1 MKEQEGKGAPHK
13 DLSEQE
19 FDVII
24 GKNNV
29 TILRCAK
36 YWLEKNKDKADD
48 VWMRWA
54 YSAFPSFLA
63 TTEARKQSATI
74 LNSLTF
80 YSDLSIEDIQV
91 YQETKPTNYFYH
103 LTNLFGTTLDYLS
116 KIHAGAAN
124 IYGGVAAKYF
134 LSAYYYCIANYNNP
148 QGFSYLEDIFKELQ
162 NKDRGFKNSFSTFIY
177 GLSILASLKDEEG
190 NSFFPDKHCLSE
202 GPEAGQNKLLV
213 LLLKKPG
220 FIERFVSDPPKIS
233 GDCRLVRLA
242 LDYFVLTCKKVGKPL
257 TFPQVKNN
265 IYLHAAYLRDLGNQ
279 IKRDKNIPVVPLE
292 LRVLTYPGFKIVSST
307 EITSLPALPAE
318 EKLEPEEFKKII
330 VEPGVKSFD
339 CKSTEMEKLEHFIV
353 EFKEINDKR
362 WDQDSIAKAERA
374 FIKQFHPSTLAAYQE
389 MMAEQLTFI
398 ITGARSVAG
407 GVTQMSTS
415 YKEHVINGTSGLVN
429 ALPMVGPT
437 AKLVV
442 DIVTQPILLEQ
453 SIVRRREYT
462 KVARVFGVG
471 FQSPLFIERLA
482 RKAAIAQKNLILA
495 EKSEI
500 KFESTYWEKAVDFYQ
515 SFRDGITT
523 QYTTLMEGY
532 ESLSRGGK
540 LGNLATW
547 KIVHAIQSGKLNAF
561 LELGSQEEQLDKILA
576 ALLQIITDDESYI
589 YVPPS
594 PVSENQLRQIPDK
607 TPAKLI
613 IKLGINADK
622 TLSIAAPLSVPAQSP
637 TELTLQPG

>member
-1 MKEQEGKGAPHK
+1 MKEQEGKGSPHK

-19 FDVII
+19 FDEII
-24 GKNNV
+24 GKDYVNA
-29 TILRCAK
+29 LRCAR
-36 YWLEKNKDKADD
+36 YWADGNQDKANE
-48 VWMRWA
+48 VWMHWA

-63 TTEARKQSATI
+63 TSEARRQSEKI
-74 LNSLTF
+74 LGALNFNINVLKM
-80 YSDLSIEDIQV
+80 DILR

-103 LTNLFGTTLDYLS
+103 LTNLFGTTFDYLS
-116 KIHAGAAN
+116 QIYAGASQ
-124 IYGGVAAKYF
+124 IYACINTKYF
-134 LSAYYYCIANYNNP
+134 LSAYYYCMASFNKP
-148 QGFSYLEDIFKELQ
+148 QGFSYLEDIFKELKQ
-162 NKDRGFKNSFSTFIY
+162 NKKFKNTFSTFIY
-177 GLSILASLKDEEG
+177 GLSILAALKDEEG
-190 NSFFPDKHCLSE
+190 NSFFPDRHCLNE

-220 FIERFVSDPPKIS
+220 FIERFVTDLPKIS

-265 IYLHAAYLRDLGNQ
+265 IYLHAAYLRDLSNQ

-292 LRVLTYPGFKIVSST
+292 LRVLTHPFKIVSSQ

-318 EKLEPEEFKKII
+318 EKLELEEFKKII

-453 SIVRRREYT
+453 TIVRRREYT